1 MRWQQHATSIVQHCG
16 FTKRL
21 PLGWHSVEHQ
31 PNNKRARI
39 QWVRHALQW
48 LSIVSPIPTA
58 IPPLVHIRIMAA
70 SSGVAMVHHYTAQLI
85 LRSPTI
91 RTGVQGA
98 EPGHVQPVAILHWR
112 VDPGIYVILQPPP
125 KVTGLE

>member
-1 MRWQQHATSIVQHCG
+1 M
-16 FTKRL
+16 
-21 PLGWHSVEHQ
+21 EHQ

-39 QWVRHALQW
+39 QWVGHALQW
-48 LSIVSPIPTA
+48 LVIISPIPIP

-70 SSGVAMVHHYTAQLI
+70 SSGVAMVHHHAAQLI

-98 EPGHVQPVAILHWR
+98 EPGHVQPVAVLHCL

>member
-1 MRWQQHATSIVQHCG
+1 M
-16 FTKRL
+16 
-21 PLGWHSVEHQ
+21 EHQ

-48 LSIVSPIPTA
+48 LIVVSPIPIA
-58 IPPLVHIRIMAA
+58 IPPLVRIRIMAA
-70 SSGVAMVHHYTAQLI
+70 FSGVAMVHHHAAQLI
-85 LRSPTI
+85 PSAPPI

-98 EPGHVQPVAILHWR
+98 EPGHVQPVAVLHCR
-112 VDPGIYVILQPPP
+112 VDPGIYIPLQPP

>member
-1 MRWQQHATSIVQHCG
+1 M
-16 FTKRL
+16 KDE
-21 PLGWHSVEHQ
+21 PD
-31 PNNKRARI
+31 NKRARI
-39 QWVRHALQW
+39 QWVGDTPQW

-98 EPGHVQPVAILHWR
+98 EPGHVQPVAVLHCR
-112 VDPGIYVILQPPP
+112 VDPDIYIPLQPPK
-125 KVTGLE
+125 KVTGIE